1 MQDIKGYEYSYLQQS
16 YFPLLRSNEADH
28 ARLAV
33 ILEAIYYQYKG
44 GGAVT
49 LFDAFLALAPYVC
62 LIHDTRIQQP

>member
-1 MQDIKGYEYSYLQQS
+1 MQDIKGYECSYLQQS

-44 GGAVT
+44 GAGT
-49 LFDAFLALAPYVC
+49 LFDVFLALAPYVC